1 VYLFDASAIV
11 NLVKKASLTAFAE
24 GVTLDLALYES
35 LNAVWKEYRLLK
47 RIDED
52 TALKLAEIISDLFK
66 VIKTLSIKGS
76 EREILSLASR
86 EGTTVY
92 DASYLYTALK
102 NNLILVTDDR
112 KLKEK
117 ASRHV
122 KVLTSS
128 QLATTR

>member
-1 VYLFDASAIV
+1 MYLFDASAIV

>member
-1 VYLFDASAIV
+1 MYLFDASAIV

-66 VIKTLSIKGS
+66 IIKTLSIKGS

>member
-1 VYLFDASAIV
+1 MYLFDASAIV

-66 VIKTLSIKGS
+66 IIKTLSIKGS

-86 EGTTVY
+86 EGITVY

-102 NNLILVTDDR
+102 NNLTLVTDDR

-117 ASRHV
+117 ASRRV